1 MLACGLLAAGAGTLT
16 FLGLKDSP
24 AHAEPGT
31 FSPLAIAGAEFAADQ
46 RCAAATDR
54 RRRQPGPETRSRR
67 TTSGA
72 RPHQGSRHH
81 HARIAQTAARA
92 AMRES
97 QARSVISYLQHVRA
111 GGVAP
116 STVEHKQGIVVY
128 GAWCASC
135 HIIDGEGVKNGP
147 DLTRIGEKRDAK
159 WLQSWIAD
167 PEADRREGRH
177 AVLRGST
184 ES

>member
-16 FLGLKDSP
+16 YLGLKDSP
-24 AHAEPGT
+24 THAEPGT

-46 RCAAATDR
+46 RCAACHRTGGAAN
-54 RRRQPGPETRSRR
+54 PVAETRITKDREWVIAHIR
-67 TTSGA
+67 DPDTIT
-72 RPHQGSRHH
+72 PGSRKPPPGG
-81 HARIAQTAARA
+81 
-92 AMRES
+92 MRES

-128 GAWCASC
+128 GAWCARC
-135 HIIDGEGVKNGP
+135 HIIDGEGVKTGP

-159 WLQSWIAD
+159 WLRVV
-167 PEADRREGRH
+167 DRGPGGGR
-177 AVLRGST
+177 
-184 ES
+184 